1 MLPQSYGK
9 RRPDA
14 VPSGYGQAA
23 ARRSAVIR
31 ILIDN
36 PLILL
41 FVVAAIGYPLG
52 RIRIRGSS
60 LGVAAIL
67 FVGLAF
73 GSLHPDLKLP
83 EIVYILGL
91 ALFVYTVGLSSGR
104 AFFSSLRR
112 DGARN
117 NALVGGLLI
126 CAAGAAL
133 ALRDFLR
140 LKPGIVAGMYSGS
153 FTNTPALAGAL
164 ETIKTI
170 APAGDLNLLLAE
182 PVVGFSIAYPFGVIG
197 VVIAISIAQKAWKTD
212 YANEAKSLDYFGST
226 HERLHVRT
234 VEITHPF
241 SMNETVRDLVKRF
254 RWRVA
259 FGRIKREGQSTLAY
273 PSARFLKGDL
283 VSVIGTL
290 DSLEEITPF
299 LGRKSEEDIQYEES
313 EYETRA
319 IFVSDPAVT
328 LKKLRDLRLRED
340 HGALIT
346 RIRRGDGDYIPH
358 GTMTLEPGDLIRVM
372 APRVRMAEVTAFFG
386 DSYRAVSEVE
396 FVTFSVGLALGLLIG
411 GVKIPLPGGIDFSLG
426 FAGGPLIVALILG
439 AVGRTG
445 KLVWSLP
452 YSANM
457 TLRQIGLVLFL
468 AGIGTRAGYGFL
480 TTFTKGGGVS
490 IFLAG
495 AALTIVAASA
505 ALWIGHRL
513 LRIPMSLLTGMI
525 AGMFTQPAV
534 LGYALEQA
542 GNELPNVGYASVY
555 PVATIFKILLVQAL
569 LSATI

>member
-1 MLPQSYGK
+1 MDP
-9 RRPDA
+9 
-14 VPSGYGQAA
+14 AA
-23 ARRSAVIR
+23 GWYPAVIK
-31 ILIDN
+31 ILADN

-52 RIRIRGSS
+52 RIRVRGSS
-60 LGVAAIL
+60 IGIAAVL
-67 FVGLAF
+67 FTGLAF
-73 GSLHPDLKLP
+73 GSLDPALKLP
-83 EIVYILGL
+83 EIIYVLGL

-104 AFFSSLRR
+104 SFFSSFLR

-117 NALVGGLLI
+117 NALVGGLLV
-126 CAAGAAL
+126 CAAGLAL
-133 ALRDFLR
+133 ALRDL
-140 LKPGIVAGMYSGS
+140 LQMKPGIAAGMFSGS

-164 ETIKTI
+164 ETIKHL
-170 APAGDLNLLLAE
+170 APEGDLNRLLAE

-197 VVIAISIAQKAWKTD
+197 VVLAISIAQKLWKTD
-212 YANEAKSLDYFGST
+212 YAREAKSLDYFGSSN
-226 HERLHVRT
+226 ERLHVRS

-241 SMNETVRDLVKRF
+241 SMNETVRDMVKRF
-254 RWRVA
+254 RWRIA
-259 FGRIKREGQSTLAY
+259 FGRIKRGGNSTLAY

-283 VSVIGTL
+283 VSVVGTIDAL
-290 DSLEEITPF
+290 DEVTPL

-313 EYETRA
+313 EFETRA
-319 IFVSDPAVT
+319 VFVSDPSVMA
-328 LKKLRDLRLRED
+328 KKLRELRLREE

-358 GTMTLEPGDLIRVM
+358 GSMKLEPGDLIRVM
-372 APRVRMAEVTAFFG
+372 APRVRMPEVTAFFG
-386 DSYRAVSEVE
+386 DSYRAVSEVN
-396 FVTFSVGLALGLLIG
+396 FVTFSIGLALGLLLG
-411 GVKIPLPGGIDFSLG
+411 SVKIPLPGGIEFALG
-426 FAGGPLIVALILG
+426 FAGGPLIVALVLG

-452 YSANM
+452 YSANT

-480 TTFTKGGGVS
+480 STFMKGGGVS

-495 AALTIVAASA
+495 AALTTVAAIA

-534 LGYALEQA
+534 LGYALEQT
-542 GNELPNVGYASVY
+542 GNDLPNVGYASVY
-555 PVATIFKILLVQAL
+555 PVATILKILLVQAL
-569 LSATI
+569 LSTAI

>member
-1 MLPQSYGK
+1 MDP
-9 RRPDA
+9 
-14 VPSGYGQAA
+14 AA
-23 ARRSAVIR
+23 GWYPAVIK
-31 ILIDN
+31 ILADN

-52 RIRIRGSS
+52 RIRVRGSS
-60 LGVAAIL
+60 IGIAAVL
-67 FVGLAF
+67 FTGLAF
-73 GSLHPDLKLP
+73 GSLDPALKLP
-83 EIVYILGL
+83 EIIYVLGL

-104 AFFSSLRR
+104 SFFSSFHR

-117 NALVGGLLI
+117 NALVGGLLV
-126 CAAGAAL
+126 CAAGLAL
-133 ALRDFLR
+133 ALRDL
-140 LKPGIVAGMYSGS
+140 LQMKPGIAAGMFSGS

-164 ETIKTI
+164 ETIKHL
-170 APAGDLNLLLAE
+170 APEGDLNRLLAE

-197 VVIAISIAQKAWKTD
+197 VVLAISIAQKLWKTD
-212 YANEAKSLDYFGST
+212 YAREAKSLDYFGSSN
-226 HERLHVRT
+226 ERLHVRS

-241 SMNETVRDLVKRF
+241 SMNETVRDMVKRF
-254 RWRVA
+254 RWRIA
-259 FGRIKREGQSTLAY
+259 FGRIKRGGNSTLAY

-283 VSVIGTL
+283 VSVVGTIDAL
-290 DSLEEITPF
+290 DEVTPL

-313 EYETRA
+313 EFETRA
-319 IFVSDPAVT
+319 VFVSDPSVMA
-328 LKKLRDLRLRED
+328 KKLRELRLREE

-358 GTMTLEPGDLIRVM
+358 GSMKLEPGDLIRVM
-372 APRVRMAEVTAFFG
+372 APRVRMPEVTAFFG
-386 DSYRAVSEVE
+386 DSYRAVSEVN
-396 FVTFSVGLALGLLIG
+396 FVTFSIGLALGLLLG
-411 GVKIPLPGGIDFSLG
+411 SVKIPLPGGIEFALG
-426 FAGGPLIVALILG
+426 FAGGPLIVALVLG

-452 YSANM
+452 YSANT

-480 TTFTKGGGVS
+480 STFMKGGGVS

-495 AALTIVAASA
+495 AALTTVAAIA

-534 LGYALEQA
+534 LGYALEQT
-542 GNELPNVGYASVY
+542 GNDLPNVGYASVY
-555 PVATIFKILLVQAL
+555 PVATILKILLVQAL
-569 LSATI
+569 LSTAI

>member
-1 MLPQSYGK
+1 MDP
-9 RRPDA
+9 
-14 VPSGYGQAA
+14 AA
-23 ARRSAVIR
+23 GWYPAVIK
-31 ILIDN
+31 ILADN

-52 RIRIRGSS
+52 RIRVRGSS
-60 LGVAAIL
+60 IGIAAVL
-67 FVGLAF
+67 FTGLAF
-73 GSLHPDLKLP
+73 GSLDPALKLP
-83 EIVYILGL
+83 EIIYVLGL

-104 AFFSSLRR
+104 SFFSSFLR

-117 NALVGGLLI
+117 NALVGGLLV
-126 CAAGAAL
+126 CAAGLAL
-133 ALRDFLR
+133 ALRDL
-140 LKPGIVAGMYSGS
+140 LQMKPGIAAGMFSGS

-164 ETIKTI
+164 ETIKHL
-170 APAGDLNLLLAE
+170 APEGDLNRLLAE

-197 VVIAISIAQKAWKTD
+197 VVLAISIAQKLWKTD
-212 YANEAKSLDYFGST
+212 YAREAKSLDYFGSSN
-226 HERLHVRT
+226 ERLHVRS

-241 SMNETVRDLVKRF
+241 SMNETVRDMVKRF
-254 RWRVA
+254 RWRIA
-259 FGRIKREGQSTLAY
+259 FGRIKRGGNSTLAY

-283 VSVIGTL
+283 VSVVGTIDAL
-290 DSLEEITPF
+290 DEVTPL

-313 EYETRA
+313 EFETRA
-319 IFVSDPAVT
+319 VFVSDPSVMA
-328 LKKLRDLRLRED
+328 KKLRELRLREE

-358 GTMTLEPGDLIRVM
+358 GSMKLEPGDLIRVM
-372 APRVRMAEVTAFFG
+372 APRVRMPEVTAFFG
-386 DSYRAVSEVE
+386 DSYRAVSEVN
-396 FVTFSVGLALGLLIG
+396 FVTFSIGLALGLLLG
-411 GVKIPLPGGIDFSLG
+411 SVKIPLPGGIEFALG
-426 FAGGPLIVALILG
+426 FAGGPLIVALVLG

-445 KLVWSLP
+445 RLVWSLP
-452 YSANM
+452 YSANT

-480 TTFTKGGGVS
+480 STFMKGGGVS

-495 AALTIVAASA
+495 AALTTVAAIA

-534 LGYALEQA
+534 LGYALEQT
-542 GNELPNVGYASVY
+542 GNDLPNVGYASVY
-555 PVATIFKILLVQAL
+555 PVATILKILLVQAL
-569 LSATI
+569 LSTAI